1 MTELISPL
9 AAHCITFANEK
20 GGTGKSTLA
29 VHLLISLQAQ
39 GYRVAAVDLDF
50 RQRTLS
56 RYIENR
62 QQHHPHLPSVE
73 VLVPPLSELESRSAA
88 AEQDQSL
95 LRQSLDQLAQ
105 NNQFVII
112 DSPGSDS
119 PRSRLAM
126 SLANT
131 LVTPLNDSF
140 VDLDLLGR
148 INPESNKVDKLSFFS
163 ETIWQARQHRA
174 LAKLPALEW
183 FVTRNRL
190 TQLDA
195 RNKRR
200 VNSALEELQHRAA
213 CRYISGL
220 SERVIYR
227 ELFPQGLTLV
237 DLGQTKQ
244 SHQQTAKNLPKLTT
258 SHLAARQELRSFIE
272 ALELPQ
278 G

>member
-1 MTELISPL
+1 
-9 AAHCITFANEK
+9 
-20 GGTGKSTLA
+20 
-29 VHLLISLQAQ
+29 VHLLVSLQAE
-39 GYRVAAVDLDF
+39 GYSVAGIDLDF

-62 QQHHPHLPSVE
+62 QLHHPDLPSVE
-73 VLVPPLSELESRSAA
+73 VLVPSLSDLESRTEA

-105 NNQFVII
+105 HHQFVII

-131 LVTPLNDSF
+131 LITPLNDSF
-140 VDLDLLGR
+140 VDLDLLGKV
-148 INPESNKVDKLSFFS
+148 NPDSNKVDKLSFFS
-163 ETIWQARQHRA
+163 ETIWQARQLRA
-174 LAKLPALEW
+174 LAKLPALQW

-200 VNSALEELQHRAA
+200 VNAALEELQKQAA
-213 CRYISGL
+213 CRYVSGL

-237 DLGQTKQ
+237 DLGQ
-244 SHQQTAKNLPKLTT
+244 AKNKPSQNAGNLPKLTT
-258 SHLAARQELRSFIE
+258 SHLAARQELRNFIQS
-272 ALELPQ
+272 LELPAL
-278 G
+278 